1 MSLIRAGILLAI
13 PFSIAPHAATD
24 FEKASTR
31 LCDKIQ
37 QCAYDELE
45 SQQQL
50 NDQMRQMIDGVVDSM
65 CKQYLQKTDQLE
77 AGETEQAAV
86 ACLDSL
92 SALSCD
98 ALQGG
103 QPATP
108 ACKKFEKMA
117 GQSQP

>member
-1 MSLIRAGILLAI
+1 MKSIRAAFTLLFV
-13 PFSIAPHAATD
+13 FSFQANAATD
-24 FEKASTR
+24 FEEASTR

-50 NDQMRQMIDGVVDSM
+50 NDQMRQMINGVVDSM

-86 ACLDSL
+86 ACLDLL
-92 SALSCD
+92 SGLSCD

-103 QPATP
+103 EPSTP
-108 ACKKFEKMA
+108 ACKKFEQMA
-117 GQSQP
+117 GQSQS